1 MGRARA
7 HIDLPAQVSAAEA
20 LWYDT
25 SRWPAFVDGFHH
37 VEKLEGDWPRP
48 GARLVWDSVPD
59 GRGRV
64 IERVLHFEVRAGQA
78 VEVEDARI
86 TGRQSVTFTPRSA
99 SECRLSLE
107 LDYRIKDANVLTPL
121 LDTFFVRR
129 QFTDA
134 LQRTLSRFRHELR
147 GEMDT
152 PGAQP
157 RR

>member
-25 SRWPAFVDGFHH
+25 ARWATFVDGFHH
-37 VEKLEGDWPRP
+37 VDKVDGEWPRP
-48 GARLVWDSVPD
+48 GSRLVWESVPD

-64 IERVLHFEVRAGQA
+64 VERVVHYEVRAGQV

-86 TGRQSVTFTPRSA
+86 TGRQSVTFTPRS
-99 SECRLSLE
+99 STECRLSIE

-121 LDTFFVRR
+121 V
-129 QFTDA
+129 DA
-134 LQRTLSRFRHELR
+134 LFIRRSFGDSLARTLSRFRHELR
-147 GEMDT
+147 AELDI
-152 PGAQP
+152 
-157 RR
+157 